1 MLANRGDSGLM
12 GGWFV
17 CRKDDD
23 AQERLAAAERQ
34 FAAHGFGNPRR
45 IETPAHTGL
54 VVGHIHPGP
63 AATYA
68 RDGDDFIAVAG
79 TLFYD
84 GEASEAALLR
94 LLHDLTLPFNQ
105 WERVTGHFALL
116 ASKAGRLYVFNDYF
130 GAFHV
135 YATPGHE
142 VVTTS
147 FLAAA
152 GALPRVSFDAQ
163 GVYEFAFNATP
174 LGESTVLREIT
185 KLSPIEQLELGET
198 VLVHAVTKGLDA
210 RFDPAAADAKRQADR
225 LRDLFAAPLKTFGD
239 NIQCPLSGGFDSRL
253 VLALLLDAGVKP
265 HVYVYGTPG
274 DEDVSVATAIGKAE
288 GFEVEVFNKA
298 AYAKVDPDQF
308 AEIVQHNFHEM
319 DGVPIDGGLF
329 DNGGNSVARH
339 NRARG
344 GALAVSGAAGEIFRN
359 YFYLRDRPFQ
369 SRDILYAFYSGFD
382 PEDCTAEFKEAAYF
396 DAMDAKLC
404 RALSSG
410 DGNLSRAEVESAYPL
425 FRCPAFFGREIS
437 LVSRF
442 GSYFMPFFEYNI
454 VRHTIG
460 IPVSARNHG
469 AFQSQLLATIHPRL
483 AGYMSAYGHS
493 FTEPASFGHRLS
505 EAVSLYRPP
514 WLRRYGWRMKQA
526 VKGRPSINPT
536 GYMAPD
542 YLGRVVD
549 LEFPAMRRFF
559 RMEHVADMTLYRRI
573 ATLEHLAGK
582 LGSRLQR

>member
-1 MLANRGDSGLM
+1 MA
-12 GGWFV
+12 GWFV
-17 CRKDDD
+17 CRKNDE
-23 AQERLAAAERQ
+23 AQQRLATAERQ
-34 FAAHGFGNPRR
+34 FTAHGFGSLRR
-45 IETPAHTGL
+45 VETPTHTAL
-54 VVGHIHPGP
+54 VAGHIHPGP
-63 AATYA
+63 TVTFAQA
-68 RDGDDFIAVAG
+68 GDDFIAVAG

-94 LLHDLTLPFNQ
+94 LLRDLTLPFNQ

-116 ASKAGRLYVFNDYF
+116 AAKAGRLFLLNDYF

-135 YATPGHE
+135 YTTPGHE

-147 FLAAA
+147 FLSAAQS
-152 GALPRVSFDAQ
+152 LPRVSFEPQ

-174 LGESTVLREIT
+174 LGESTVLREVA
-185 KLSPIEQLELGET
+185 KLSPFEQLELGET
-198 VLVHAVTKGLDA
+198 VTVHGVAKGLNA
-210 RFDPAAADAKRQADR
+210 SFDPAAADAQQQADR

-308 AEIVQHNFHEM
+308 AEIVRHNFHEM

-382 PEDCTAEFKEAAYF
+382 PEDCTEAFNEASYF
-396 DAMDAKLC
+396 DVMDAKLR
-404 RALSSG
+404 RAL
-410 DGNLSRAEVESAYPL
+410 GNQTGTLSRAEVESAYPL

-437 LVSRF
+437 LVGRF
-442 GSYFMPFFEYNI
+442 GGYFMPFFEYNM

-469 AFQSQLLATIHPRL
+469 AFQSRLLATIHPRL

-493 FTEPASFGHRLS
+493 FTEPASLGHRLS

-526 VKGRPSINPT
+526 IKGRPSLAPT

-542 YLGRVVD
+542 YLGRVID
-549 LEFPAMRRFF
+549 LDFPAMRRFF
-559 RMEHVADMTLYRRI
+559 RMEHVADLTLYRRI
-573 ATLEHLAGK
+573 ATLEHLAGQ
-582 LGSRLQR
+582 LGSRLAG

>member
-1 MLANRGDSGLM
+1 M

-17 CRKDDD
+17 CRKNDDV
-23 AQERLAAAERQ
+23 QQRLAMAERQ
-34 FAAHGFGNPRR
+34 FAAHGFGSVRR
-45 IETPAHTGL
+45 FETPTHAGLLTGY
-54 VVGHIHPGP
+54 IHPGP
-63 AATYA
+63 AATFA
-68 RDGDDFIAVAG
+68 QEGDDFIAVAG

-84 GEASEAALLR
+84 GEASEESLRRLLR
-94 LLHDLTLPFNQ
+94 EFSLPFDQ

-116 ASKAGRLYVFNDYF
+116 VSKGGRLFVLNDYF
-130 GAFHV
+130 GAYHV
-135 YATPGHE
+135 YATPQHE

-147 FLAAA
+147 FLSAAQS
-152 GALPRVSFDAQ
+152 LPRVSFDRQ
-163 GVYEFAFNATP
+163 GVYEFVFNATP
-174 LGESTVLREIT
+174 LGESTVLAEVT
-185 KLSPIEQLELGET
+185 KLSPFEQWELGET
-198 VLVHAVTKGLDA
+198 ISVHAVRKGLEA
-210 RFDPAAADAKRQADR
+210 RFDPACADAKAHADR
-225 LRDLFAAPLKTFGD
+225 LRALFAAPLKTFGD

-253 VLALLLDAGVKP
+253 VLALLLDAGAKP

-274 DEDVSVATAIGKAE
+274 DEDVSVAAAIGKAE

-298 AYAKVDPDQF
+298 AYARVTPDQF
-308 AEIVQHNFHEM
+308 ADIVQHNFHEM
-319 DGVPIDGGLF
+319 DGVPVDGGLF
-329 DNGGNSVARH
+329 DNGGNSAARH

-359 YFYLRDRPFQ
+359 YFYLRDRPFH
-369 SRDILYAFYSGFD
+369 SRDILYAFYAGFD
-382 PEDCTAEFKEAAYF
+382 PKDCTAEFDEAAYF
-396 DAMDAKLC
+396 GAMDAKLR
-404 RALSSG
+404 RALGSN

-425 FRCPAFFGREIS
+425 FRCPPFFGREIS

-493 FTEPASFGHRLS
+493 FTEPASFQHRLS

-526 VKGRPSINPT
+526 IKGRPALAPT

-542 YLGRVVD
+542 YLGRVID
-549 LEFPAMRRFF
+549 LGFPAMRRFF
-559 RMEHVADMTLYRRI
+559 NMEHVSDLTLYRRI
-573 ATLEHLAGK
+573 ATLEHLAAR
-582 LGSRLQR
+582 LGVS

>member
-1 MLANRGDSGLM
+1 M

-17 CRKDDD
+17 CRKSETT
-23 AQERLAAAERQ
+23 AERLASAERQ
-34 FAAHGFGNPRR
+34 FAAHGFSAPRR
-45 IETPAHTGL
+45 FETPTHAGL
-54 VVGHIHPGP
+54 LAGHIHPGP

-68 RDGDDFIAVAG
+68 RDGSDFIAVAG

-94 LLHDLTLPFNQ
+94 LLQDLTLPFDQ

-116 ASKAGRLYVFNDYF
+116 VAKAGRLFVFNDYF

-135 YATPGHE
+135 YAAPGRE
-142 VVTTS
+142 VVSTS
-147 FLAAA
+147 FLATAE
-152 GALPRVSFDAQ
+152 ALPRVSFDAQ
-163 GVYEFAFNATP
+163 GVYELAFNATP
-174 LGESTVLREIT
+174 LGEATVLREVS
-185 KLSPIEQLELGET
+185 KLSPFEQWELGEAAT
-198 VLVHAVTKGLDA
+198 VHAVPKGLNA
-210 RFDPAAADAKRQADR
+210 RFDPAAADVKQQAEH
-225 LRDLFAAPLKTFGD
+225 LRELFAAPLKTFGD

-253 VLALLLDAGVKP
+253 VLALLLEAGVKP

-298 AYAKVDPDQF
+298 AYATVSPDQF
-308 AEIVQHNFHEM
+308 AEVVEHNFHEM

-329 DNGGNSVARH
+329 DNGGNSAARH

-359 YFYLRDRPFQ
+359 YFYLRDRPFL

-382 PEDCTAEFKEAAYF
+382 PEDCTAEFNEAAYF
-396 DAMDAKLC
+396 NAMDAKLR
-404 RALSSG
+404 RALSSA
-410 DGNLSRAEVESAYPL
+410 DGQLSRAEVESAYPL

-437 LVSRF
+437 LVGRF
-442 GSYFMPFFEYNI
+442 GAYFMPFFEYSM
-454 VRHTIG
+454 VRRTIG
-460 IPVSARNHG
+460 IPVAARNHG
-469 AFQSQLLATIHPRL
+469 AFQSQLLAAIHPRL

-493 FTEPASFGHRLS
+493 FLESASLKHRLS

-526 VKGRPSINPT
+526 VKGRPALNPA
-536 GYMAPD
+536 GYMAPE
-542 YLGRVVD
+542 YLGRVID

-559 RMEHVADMTLYRRI
+559 RMEHVTDLTLYRRI

-582 LGSRLQR
+582 LGSRLAGEP